1 MNEQETADAL
11 AVVERALAEDLR
23 YGPDVTT
30 ASTVP
35 ADAIGT
41 AAITPR
47 KPGVLAGNEV
57 ALAVFQGRVANLDVL
72 TAADDGTRLVPGD
85 PVLVVRG
92 ALRGLL
98 TAERTALNLV
108 SHLSGVATLTRQWVD
123 AIDGTG
129 CVIRDTRKTT
139 PGMRSLE
146 KHAVRMGG
154 GRNHRL
160 GLGDAVL
167 IKDNHV
173 LAAGSITAAFTAARD
188 HAPNLPCEVEV
199 DTLDQLDEALGLGVE
214 LVLLDNFTPDQCAE
228 AVRRAN
234 AAGGRTELEA
244 SGGLTLDVARAYA
257 ETGVHYLAVGGLTHS
272 APIVDIGMDL
282 APVESAAAVS

>member
-1 MNEQETADAL
+1 MAEAVAVAD
-11 AVVERALAEDLR
+11 RALAEDLR

-30 ASTVP
+30 EATVP

-47 KPGVLAGNEV
+47 KTGVLAGNEV
-57 ALAVFQGRVANLDVL
+57 ALAVFRRRVEDLDVL
-72 TAADDGTRLVPGD
+72 THAPDGIAMTPGE

-92 ALRGLL
+92 SLRGLL

-108 SHLSGVATLTRQWVD
+108 SHLSGVASLTKAWVD
-123 AIDGTG
+123 AIAGTG
-129 CVIRDTRKTT
+129 CVIRDTRKTM
-139 PGMRSLE
+139 PGLRLLE

-154 GRNHRL
+154 GQNHRL

-173 LAAGSITAAFTAARD
+173 LAAGSITAAFTAAKQ

-199 DTLDQLDEALGLGVE
+199 DTLEQLEEALGLGVE
-214 LVLLDNFTPDQCAE
+214 LVLLDNFTPAQCAE
-228 AVRRAN
+228 AVRM

-244 SGGLTLDVARAYA
+244 SGGLTLAVARAYA

-282 APVESAAAVS
+282 APVKTTAGANAAR

>member
-1 MNEQETADAL
+1 MG
-11 AVVERALAEDLR
+11 VVDRALAEDLR

-30 ASTVP
+30 EATVP
-35 ADAIGT
+35 ADAVGT

-47 KPGVLAGNEV
+47 KPGVLAGIEV
-57 ALAVFQGRVANLDVL
+57 ALGVFHRRLSDLEIL
-72 TAADDGTRLVPGD
+72 TAVQDSTRLVPGE

-92 ALRGLL
+92 SLRGLL

-108 SHLSGVATLTRQWVD
+108 SHLSGVATLTREWVD
-123 AIDGTG
+123 AVDGTG

-139 PGMRSLE
+139 PGMRLLE

-154 GRNHRL
+154 GSNHRL

-173 LAAGSITAAFTAARD
+173 LAAGSITAAFTAARA
-188 HAPNLPCEVEV
+188 HAPKLPCEVEV

-228 AVRRAN
+228 AVQRAK

>member
-1 MNEQETADAL
+1 MNEEAL
-11 AVVERALAEDLR
+11 AVVDWALAEDLR

-30 ASTVP
+30 EATVP

-47 KPGVLAGNEV
+47 KTGVLAGNEA
-57 ALAVFQGRVANLDVL
+57 ALAVFRRRVDNLEVL
-72 TAADDGTRLVPGD
+72 TRTQDGVFMVPGEA
-85 PVLVVRG
+85 VLVVRG
-92 ALRGLL
+92 SLRGLL

-108 SHLSGVATLTRQWVD
+108 SHLSGVATLTRAWVD
-123 AIDGTG
+123 AIEGTG

-139 PGMRSLE
+139 PGMRLLE

-154 GRNHRL
+154 GQNHRL

-173 LAAGSITAAFTAARD
+173 LAAGSITAAFTAARQ
-188 HAPNLPCEVEV
+188 HAPQLPCEVEV

-214 LVLLDNFTPDQCAE
+214 LVLLDNFTPEQCVE
-228 AVRRAN
+228 AVRRA
-234 AAGGRTELEA
+234 AGTRTELEA

-257 ETGVHYLAVGGLTHS
+257 ETGVHYLAVGALTHS

-282 APVESAAAVS
+282 APVETPAAVSAGR